1 MAGTFG
7 PELEG
12 RGFGLRTQTIW
23 AQLLQSDGTREH
35 ISFLAHDGH
44 VGFTFSG
51 QLTQRLKTVRR
62 VRSTSYLRLTERRV
76 MGVLESMAVVEEP
89 RASRARS
96 GGYKGGEK

>member
-23 AQLLQSDGTREH
+23 AQLLQSDGTREQ

-44 VGFTFSG
+44 VWFTFSG

-62 VRSTSYLRLTERRV
+62 VRSTSYLKSTERRV
-76 MGVLESMAVVEEP
+76 MGILESMDVEEP

-96 GGYKGGEK
+96 RGYKGCEK

>member
-23 AQLLQSDGTREH
+23 AQLLQSEGTREQ

-62 VRSTSYLRLTERRV
+62 VCSAAYLRLTERRV
-76 MGVLESMAVVEEP
+76 MGMLESMVVEEP

-96 GGYKGGEK
+96 GGCKGGEK